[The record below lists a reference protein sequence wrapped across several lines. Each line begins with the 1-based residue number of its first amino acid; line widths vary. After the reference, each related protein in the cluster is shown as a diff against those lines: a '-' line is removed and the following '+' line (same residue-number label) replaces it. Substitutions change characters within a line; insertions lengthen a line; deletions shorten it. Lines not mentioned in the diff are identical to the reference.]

1 MRLLNFTKHQMGKL
15 EQRKGWYRQSHAAFN
30 FLLDFVPNWKFAY
43 GRRPGTGLIQ
53 YQVFLPADSAHDG
66 FKEIL
71 RRQQQRGMVSY
82 LGVLKRHRPDPFLL
96 THGLDGWSM
105 AMDFKVSDERR
116 HDLSSMCD
124 ELTRLVLERGGRF
137 YFAKDSVLGP
147 RAVEAMYDRDK
158 LAAFRALKAELDPD
172 ELLQTDLWRRAF
184 GTAGVY
190 TMSA

>member
-1 MRLLNFTKHQMGKL
+1 
-15 EQRKGWYRQSHAAFN
+15 
-30 FLLDFVPNWKFAY
+30 
-43 GRRPGTGLIQ
+43 
-53 YQVFLPADSAHDG
+53 
-66 FKEIL
+66 
-71 RRQQQRGMVSY
+71 
-82 LGVLKRHRPDPFLL
+82 
-96 THGLDGWSM
+96 M
-105 AMDFKVSDERR
+105 AMDFKVSDARR

-124 ELTRLVLERGGRF
+124 ELTRVVLERGGRF